1 MTRRTI
7 CIRQTQTEYS
17 STKKCVL
24 GWDLKVKREFI
35 HCKYLESVPKA
46 GGCRTAEG
54 SGPHG
59 SEAGRWCAELSSRG
73 GSEST
78 GRSVNMKELG
88 EILQGQVMKRPR
100 R

>member
-46 GGCRTAEG
+46 GGAEQLKALDPMVVKQADG
-54 SGPHG
+54 V
-59 SEAGRWCAELSSRG
+59 LS
-73 GSEST
+73 
-78 GRSVNMKELG
+78 
-88 EILQGQVMKRPR
+88 
-100 R
+100 